1 MENILKEIIKNNII
15 IDYINDKDFENKI
28 STLINFI
35 LSSKIEE
42 KIILKNLRKFYQIS
56 IYNNESIENFSLN
69 FLHIIIY
76 LYSKKKFLN
85 LNSILIIIEDIFE
98 TIYLTNIEK
107 HFEIFSTFIKNEKN
121 NIENYE
127 LLLLY
132 KVVNIINKR
141 LSSSLDTNL
150 KGKIQIFFSK
160 IFDICDK
167 SGVNIKGLYNNNE
180 IYLSNMNNDNENN
193 VNNNINNLNE
203 IDYKF
208 FKNFWIVQK
217 ILENPLNVRII
228 NI

>member
-28 STLINFI
+28 SSLIDFI

-121 NIENYE
+121 NIENNE

-132 KVVNIINKR
+132 KIVNIINKR
-141 LSSSLDTNL
+141 LSSSLDTKL

-180 IYLSNMNNDNENN
+180 IYLSNINNENENN
-193 VNNNINNLNE
+193 ENNNNYLNE

>member
-1 MENILKEIIKNNII
+1 MENILKDIINNNNNI
-15 IDYINDKDFENKI
+15 DFNNENDLENNF
-28 STLINFI
+28 SPLINY
-35 LSSKIEE
+35 LTSTKIEE

-56 IYNNESIENFSLN
+56 IYNNLFENFSLK

-76 LYSKKKFLN
+76 IYSKKIFLK
-85 LNSILIIIEDIFE
+85 LISILIIIEDIFE

-107 HFEIFSTFIKNEKN
+107 HFEIFSSFIKNEKK
-121 NIENYE
+121 NIENNE

-132 KVVNIINKR
+132 KIVNIINKR

-167 SGVNIKGLYNNNE
+167 SGVNIKGLYNNNNE
-180 IYLSNMNNDNENN
+180 IYLSNNNNKNNENENN
-193 VNNNINNLNE
+193 NKNFNE

-208 FKNFWIVQK
+208 YKNFWIVQK

-228 NI
+228 NF

>member
-1 MENILKEIIKNNII
+1 
-15 IDYINDKDFENKI
+15 
-28 STLINFI
+28 
-35 LSSKIEE
+35 
-42 KIILKNLRKFYQIS
+42 
-56 IYNNESIENFSLN
+56 
-69 FLHIIIY
+69 
-76 LYSKKKFLN
+76 
-85 LNSILIIIEDIFE
+85 
-98 TIYLTNIEK
+98 
-107 HFEIFSTFIKNEKN
+107 
-121 NIENYE
+121 
-127 LLLLY
+127 LLY
-132 KVVNIINKR
+132 KIVNIINKR

-180 IYLSNMNNDNENN
+180 IYLSNINNENENN
-193 VNNNINNLNE
+193 ENNNNSLNE

>member
-1 MENILKEIIKNNII
+1 MENILKDIINNNNNI
-15 IDYINDKDFENKI
+15 DFNNENDLENNF
-28 STLINFI
+28 SPLINY
-35 LSSKIEE
+35 LTSSKIEE

-56 IYNNESIENFSLN
+56 IYNNLFENFSLK

-76 LYSKKKFLN
+76 IYSKKIFLK
-85 LNSILIIIEDIFE
+85 LISILIIIEDIFE

-107 HFEIFSTFIKNEKN
+107 HFEIFSSFIKNEKK
-121 NIENYE
+121 NIENNE

-132 KVVNIINKR
+132 KIVNIINKR

-167 SGVNIKGLYNNNE
+167 SGVNIKGLYNNNNE
-180 IYLSNMNNDNENN
+180 IYLSNNNNKNNENENN
-193 VNNNINNLNE
+193 NKNFNE

-208 FKNFWIVQK
+208 YKNFWIVQK

-228 NI
+228 NF